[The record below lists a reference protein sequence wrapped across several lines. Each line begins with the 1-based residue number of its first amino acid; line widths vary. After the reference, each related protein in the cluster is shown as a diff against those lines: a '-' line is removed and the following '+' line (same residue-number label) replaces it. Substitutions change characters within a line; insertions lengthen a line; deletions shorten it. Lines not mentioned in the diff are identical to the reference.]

1 MCGIFGII
9 NKKRSKFDSTTFN
22 VLGINNDSRGGDSCG
37 IFIDGRYEYGVN
49 NYKYFEDF
57 YKNSKVLKSTKE
69 CEIALGHDRK
79 ASIGTIDEKTAQ
91 PVVLRDK
98 KGTVK
103 FVVIH
108 NGTIHNYKE
117 LAKKYIPEVKIDGL
131 TDSQVMARIFYYKGY
146 DVLEEYNGGAVFV
159 IVDYRQPDP
168 MILFFKGGSRK
179 FDYANSVV
187 GEERPFYFIEDKKSG
202 SLVFSSISK
211 YLSALRPG
219 AEVLTITS
227 NQLVRYDKEKG
238 TLHLKQKIDRSKQC
252 QSKPTP
258 SYKYETYNYNYGKYG
273 GYTSY
278 YQKSNKSVTQ
288 EKKDTKSDT
297 TSINFSQWNKSY
309 IISDPISNKY
319 FDPVD
324 KKPLHGL
331 QTISRYGRLIKDDK
345 TISSDS
351 FDVWFFQGVAL
362 ASKNR
367 FKFLEHFKKKTKLTY
382 ESFYEKYEKLIRY
395 VSFDQLYKQKG
406 LLMKAIG
413 VNNSTT
419 YTGEFQMIGSS
430 NRNRFRNGEPE
441 GINFYTDFMKPLSL
455 LENSEDFEI
464 NQMKKICKSLMN

>member
-37 IFIDGRYEYGVN
+37 IFIDGRYEYGVGKL
-49 NYKYFEDF
+49 KYFEDF

-146 DVLEEYNGGAVFV
+146 EVLDEYNGGAVFV

-168 MILFFKGGSRK
+168 MILFFKGESRK
-179 FDYANSVV
+179 YDYENSVV
-187 GEERPFYFIEDKKSG
+187 EEERPFYFIEDKKNG
-202 SLVFSSISK
+202 SLVFSSISR
-211 YLSALRPG
+211 YLTALRPG
-219 AEVLTITS
+219 TEVLTVS
-227 NQLVRYDKEKG
+227 GNQLVHYSRKDGK
-238 TLHLKQKIDRSKQC
+238 LFLKRKVNRSKQC
-252 QSKPTP
+252 QAKPVVR
-258 SYKYETYNYNYGKYG
+258 ETYNYNYGKYG

-288 EKKDTKSDT
+288 EKKDTKSDIIS
-297 TSINFSQWNKSY
+297 TSFSQWNKSY
-309 IISDPISNKY
+309 IISDPMSNKY

-331 QTISRYGRLIKDDK
+331 QTISRYGRLIKDNE
-345 TISSDS
+345 TTSSLDS
-351 FDVWFFQGVAL
+351 YDVWFFQGVAL
-362 ASKNR
+362 ASKDR

-382 ESFYEKYEKLIRY
+382 VNFYDKYEKLIRY
-395 VSFDQLYKQKG
+395 VSLDQLYKQKG

-455 LENSEDFEI
+455 LEDSEDFKI
-464 NQMKKICKSLMN
+464 NQMNKICKSLMN